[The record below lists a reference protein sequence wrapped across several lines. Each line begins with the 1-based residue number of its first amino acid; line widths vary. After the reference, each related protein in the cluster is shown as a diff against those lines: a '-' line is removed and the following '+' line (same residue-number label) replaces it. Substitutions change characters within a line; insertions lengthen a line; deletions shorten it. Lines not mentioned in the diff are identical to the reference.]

1 MTVPELYDSMKIIK
15 LQTLRG
21 PNYWS
26 ITRHKL
32 IEMWLDL
39 EEMDGIY
46 SNEIPDFYEGLVE
59 ILPTLEEHFCSP
71 GHRGGF
77 LKRVK
82 QGTLIGHVIE
92 HIALELQTLAGM
104 RVKFGR
110 ARSTSK
116 PGVYRVVFEY
126 RHSAAGRY
134 AGKAALRL
142 AQSIIDRRYY
152 PKKELEQ
159 DLKDLRELQAEASL
173 GLTTEAILKEAES
186 RQIPW
191 TELPARGIVQLGYGI
206 HQRRIVAAQTSNTSL
221 LGTELAGDKE
231 STITMLR
238 EANLPVPKGEVIYRF
253 RELESAIEEI
263 GFPIVIKPLDGNHG
277 RGITLNINSWRDAE
291 SAYDLARSESKAGG
305 VLVERYYKG
314 RDFRVLVVNGKV
326 VAVAERVPAHV
337 VGDGESTI
345 AELIAQVN
353 RDPRRGEGHNN
364 ILTKITIDSH
374 SKQVLEKQGLTLRT
388 IPKKGEICDLKATA
402 NLSTGGTA
410 IDRTE
415 EIHPQNIWIAQRAA
429 RIIGLD
435 IAGIDIT
442 SPDISRPLP
451 EVDGVIV
458 EVNAAPGL
466 RMHLQPS
473 EGTPR
478 NVTAPIL
485 DMLYPPGRPHRI
497 PIVAVTGTN
506 GKTTTTRLIA
516 HIFRQ
521 TKKTVGYTTTDGT
534 YIGDFLAEPGDNTGP
549 QSAQLILQDPSVEVA
564 VLETARGGILRSGLA
579 FSQCDVGVVLNVSDD
594 HLGLHNINT
603 LEDMAHV
610 KSVIAE
616 VTNPEG
622 FVVLNADDPLVAAMA
637 KNDRIKAKVAYF
649 SMDRWHPVIW
659 EHIQNGGVAAVYDN
673 GYLSFLTGEEVIQVE
688 QAVNIPLTLGGKAPF
703 MIANALAASLAAYLQ
718 GVKVEDISTAL
729 RTFRASVDQTPGRM
743 NLIKWANFHILL
755 DYAHNPAGYQ
765 ALGQFV
771 GNWSTGE
778 RIAVIGAPGDRR
790 DQDLRKLGVLAA
802 QIFDRVIIKEDEDN
816 RGRNRGEVA
825 ALIGEGIKQEKP
837 DFPYEIILD
846 EQRAIETALVKATE
860 NSLVVILPDK
870 VDRAL
875 QLLKQPVKA

>member
-1 MTVPELYDSMKIIK
+1 MRIIK

-26 ITRHKL
+26 IHRHKL

-39 EEMDGIY
+39 EEMDEIY
-46 SNEIPDFYEGLVE
+46 SNEIPEFYEGLVE
-59 ILPTLEEHFCSP
+59 VLPSLENHFCSP

-82 QGTLIGHVIE
+82 QGTLMGHVIE
-92 HIALELQTLAGM
+92 HVALELQTLAGM
-104 RVKFGR
+104 RVTFGR

-116 PGVYRVVFEY
+116 PGIYRVIFEY
-126 RHSAAGRY
+126 RQEVAGRY
-134 AGKAALRL
+134 AAKAALRL
-142 AQSIIDRRYY
+142 VETIIDRGYY
-152 PKKELEQ
+152 PEKELKL
-159 DLKDLRELQAEASL
+159 DLADLRKLKAETSL
-173 GLTTEAILKEAES
+173 GLTTEAILKEAEA
-186 RQIPW
+186 RKIPW

-221 LGTELAGDKE
+221 LGTELACDKE
-231 STITMLR
+231 STIKILR
-238 EANLPVPKGEVIYRF
+238 EANLPVPKGKVIYRF
-253 RELESAIEEI
+253 RHLENAINEI
-263 GFPIVIKPLDGNHG
+263 DFPIVIKPLDGNHG

-291 SAYDLARSESKAGG
+291 DAYDLAKSESKSGG
-305 VLVERYYKG
+305 VLVERYYRG
-314 RDFRVLVVNGKV
+314 RDFRVLVINGKV

-337 VGDGESTI
+337 IGNGKSTI

-353 RDPRRGEGHNN
+353 QDPRRGEGHEN
-364 ILTKITIDSH
+364 ILTRITIDEH
-374 SKQVLEKQGLTLRT
+374 SEQLLDQQRLSLNSILE
-388 IPKKGEICDLKATA
+388 PGEICYLKATA

-410 IDRTE
+410 IDRTA

-435 IAGIDIT
+435 IAGIDIA
-442 SPDISRPLP
+442 SPDISRPLT

-478 NVTAPIL
+478 NVAAPIL
-485 DMLYPPGRPHRI
+485 DMLYPPDRPDQI
-497 PIVAVTGTN
+497 PIIAVTGTN

-516 HIFRQ
+516 HIFHQ
-521 TKKTVGYTTTDGT
+521 SKKTVGYTTTDGT

-579 FSQCDVGVVLNVSDD
+579 FSQCDVGVILNVSED

-616 VTNPEG
+616 VTSPNG
-622 FVVLNADDPLVAAMA
+622 FVVLNADDPLVAAMG
-637 KNDRIKAKVAYF
+637 KNDRVKAKAVYF
-649 SMDRWHPVIW
+649 SMDRWNPIIW

-673 GYLSFLTGEEVIQVE
+673 GYISFLSGENVIQVE

-703 MIANALAASLAAYLQ
+703 MIANALAAAVAAYVQ
-718 GVKVEDISTAL
+718 GVSVEDISTAL
-729 RTFRASVDQTPGRM
+729 RTFRASVEQTPGRM
-743 NLIKWANFHILL
+743 NLINWGNFQVLL

-771 GNWSTGE
+771 GNWLTGE
-778 RIAVIGAPGDRR
+778 RIGVIGAPGDRR
-790 DQDLRKLGVLAA
+790 DQDLQKLGVLAA

-816 RGRNRGEVA
+816 RGRKRGEVA
-825 ALIGEGIKQEKP
+825 ALIAEGITQTNA

-846 EQRAIETALVKATE
+846 EQTAIETSLLKASE

-875 QLLKQPVKA
+875 NLLKQPAML

>member
-1 MTVPELYDSMKIIK
+1 MSMKIIK

-26 ITRHKL
+26 IHRHKL

-39 EEMDGIY
+39 EEMNEVY
-46 SNEIPDFYEGLVE
+46 SNEIPEFYEGLVE
-59 ILPTLEEHFCSP
+59 ILPSLEEHFCSP

-82 QGTLIGHVIE
+82 QGTLMGHVIE
-92 HIALELQTLAGM
+92 HVALELQTLAGM

-116 PGVYRVVFEY
+116 KGIYRVIFEY
-126 RHSAAGRY
+126 RHEVAGRY
-134 AGKAALRL
+134 AAKAALRL
-142 AQSIIDRRYY
+142 VENIIDRGYY
-152 PKKELEQ
+152 PQKELKL
-159 DLKDLRELQAEASL
+159 DLEDLRKLKAETSL
-173 GLTTEAILKEAES
+173 GLTTEAILKEAEA
-186 RQIPW
+186 RKIPW

-221 LGTELAGDKE
+221 LGTELACDKE
-231 STITMLR
+231 GTITILR
-238 EANLPVPKGEVIYRF
+238 EANLPVPKGTVIYRF
-253 RELESAIEEI
+253 RQLENAIAEI

-291 SAYDLARSESKAGG
+291 DAYDLAKSESKSGG
-305 VLVERYYKG
+305 VLVERYYRG

-337 VGDGESTI
+337 IGDGKLTI
-345 AELIAQVN
+345 AELVAQVN
-353 RDPRRGEGHNN
+353 QDPRRGEGHEN
-364 ILTKITIDSH
+364 ILTRITIDEH
-374 SKQVLEKQGLTLRT
+374 SEQVLAQQKLTVNS
-388 IPKKGEICDLKATA
+388 IPEKGEICYLKATA

-410 IDRTE
+410 IDRTT
-415 EIHPQNIWIAQRAA
+415 EIHPQHIWIAQRAA

-442 SPDISRPLP
+442 SPDISRPLT

-466 RMHLQPS
+466 RMHFQPS

-478 NVTAPIL
+478 NVAAPIL
-485 DMLYPPGRPHRI
+485 DMLYPPDRPQQI
-497 PIVAVTGTN
+497 PIIAVTGTN

-534 YIGDFLAEPGDNTGP
+534 YIGEFLADPGDNTGP

-594 HLGLHNINT
+594 HLGLHNINN

-616 VTNPEG
+616 ATNPDG
-622 FVVLNADDPLVAAMA
+622 FVVLNADDLLVAAMA
-637 KNDRIKAKVAYF
+637 KSDRVKAKVAYF
-649 SMDRWHPVIW
+649 SMDRWNPIIW
-659 EHIQNGGVAAVYDN
+659 EHIKNGGVAAVYDD
-673 GYLSFLTGEEVIQVE
+673 GYIIFLSGEDVIQVE

-703 MIANALAASLAAYLQ
+703 MIANALAASLAAYVQ
-718 GVKVEDISTAL
+718 GVSVEDISTAL
-729 RTFRASVDQTPGRM
+729 RTFRASIEQTPGRM
-743 NLIKWANFHILL
+743 NLINRDNFHVLL

-771 GNWSTGE
+771 QNWSTGK
-778 RIAVIGAPGDRR
+778 RIGVIGAPGDRR
-790 DQDLRKLGVLAA
+790 DQDLHKLGVLAA
-802 QIFDRVIIKEDEDN
+802 QIFDQVIIKEDADN
-816 RGRNRGEVA
+816 RGRKYGEVA
-825 ALIGEGIKQEKP
+825 TLIAEGISQTNP

-846 EQRAIETALVKATE
+846 EQTAIATALIKATE

-875 QLLKQPVKA
+875 NLLKQPAML

>member
-1 MTVPELYDSMKIIK
+1 MKIIK

-26 ITRHKL
+26 IHRHKL

-39 EEMDGIY
+39 EEMNEVY
-46 SNEIPDFYEGLVE
+46 SNEVPEFYEGLVE
-59 ILPTLEEHFCSP
+59 ILPSLEEHFCSP

-82 QGTLIGHVIE
+82 QGTLMGHVIE
-92 HIALELQTLAGM
+92 HVALELQTLAGM

-110 ARSTSK
+110 ARSTSQT
-116 PGVYRVVFEY
+116 GIYRVIFEY
-126 RHSAAGRY
+126 RHEVAGRY
-134 AGKAALRL
+134 AAKAALRL
-142 AQSIIDRRYY
+142 VENIIDRGYY
-152 PKKELEQ
+152 PHKELKL
-159 DLKDLRELQAEASL
+159 DLEDLRKLKAETSL
-173 GLTTEAILKEAES
+173 GLTTESILKEAEA
-186 RQIPW
+186 RKIPW

-206 HQRRIVAAQTSNTSL
+206 HQRRIVAAQTCNTSL
-221 LGTELAGDKE
+221 LGTELACDKE
-231 STITMLR
+231 GTITMLR
-238 EANLPVPKGEVIYRF
+238 EANLPVPKGTVIYRF
-253 RELESAIEEI
+253 RQLENAIAEI

-291 SAYDLARSESKAGG
+291 DAYDLAKSESKSGG
-305 VLVERYYKG
+305 VLVERYYRG

-337 VGDGESTI
+337 IGDGKSTI
-345 AELIAQVN
+345 AELVAKVN
-353 RDPRRGEGHNN
+353 QDPRRGDGHENV
-364 ILTKITIDSH
+364 LTRITIDEH
-374 SKQVLEKQGLTLRT
+374 SEQLLAQQKLTVNS
-388 IPKKGEICDLKATA
+388 IPEKGEICYLKATA

-410 IDRTE
+410 SDRTT

-442 SPDISRPLP
+442 SPEISRPLT

-478 NVTAPIL
+478 NVAAPIL
-485 DMLYPPGRPHRI
+485 DMLYPPDRPQQI
-497 PIVAVTGTN
+497 PIIAVTGTN

-534 YIGDFLAEPGDNTGP
+534 YIGEFLAEPGDNTGP
-549 QSAQLILQDPSVEVA
+549 QSAQLILQDPSVEIA

-579 FSQCDVGVVLNVSDD
+579 FSHCDVGVVLNVSED

-616 VTNPEG
+616 ATNPDG

-637 KNDRIKAKVAYF
+637 KSDRVKAQVTYF
-649 SMDRWHPVIW
+649 SMDRWNPIIW
-659 EHIQNGGVAAVYDN
+659 EHIQNGGVAAVYDD
-673 GYLSFLTGEEVIQVE
+673 GYIIFLSGEDVIQVE

-703 MIANALAASLAAYLQ
+703 MIANALAASLAAYVQ
-718 GVKVEDISTAL
+718 GVSLENISTAL
-729 RTFRASVDQTPGRM
+729 RTFRASVEQTPGRM
-743 NLIKWANFHILL
+743 NLINRDNFHVLL

-771 GNWSTGE
+771 ENWSTGK
-778 RIAVIGAPGDRR
+778 RIGVIGAPGDRR
-790 DQDLRKLGVLAA
+790 DQDLHKLGVLAA
-802 QIFDRVIIKEDEDN
+802 QIFDQVIIKEDADN
-816 RGRNRGEVA
+816 RGRKYGEVA
-825 ALIGEGIKQEKP
+825 ALIAEGISQTNP
-837 DFPYEIILD
+837 DFPYEIILN
-846 EQRAIETALVKATE
+846 EQIAIETALIKATE
-860 NSLVVILPDK
+860 HSLVVILPDK

-875 QLLKQPVKA
+875 DLLKQPILVNQ

>member
-1 MTVPELYDSMKIIK
+1 MSMKIIK

-26 ITRHKL
+26 IHRHKL

-39 EEMDGIY
+39 EEMNEVY
-46 SNEIPDFYEGLVE
+46 SNEIPEFYEGLVE
-59 ILPTLEEHFCSP
+59 ILPSLEEHFCSP

-82 QGTLIGHVIE
+82 QGTLMGHVIE
-92 HIALELQTLAGM
+92 HVALELQTLAGM

-116 PGVYRVVFEY
+116 KGIYRVIFEY
-126 RHSAAGRY
+126 RHEVAGRY
-134 AGKAALRL
+134 AAKAALRL
-142 AQSIIDRRYY
+142 VENIIDRGYY
-152 PKKELEQ
+152 PQKELKL
-159 DLKDLRELQAEASL
+159 DLEDLRKLKAETSL
-173 GLTTEAILKEAES
+173 GLTTEAILKGAEA
-186 RQIPW
+186 RKIPW

-206 HQRRIVAAQTSNTSL
+206 HQRRIIAAQTSNTSL
-221 LGTELAGDKE
+221 LGTELACDKE
-231 STITMLR
+231 GTITILR
-238 EANLPVPKGEVIYRF
+238 EANLPVPKGTVIYRF
-253 RELESAIEEI
+253 RQLENAIAEI

-291 SAYDLARSESKAGG
+291 DAYDLAKSESKSGG
-305 VLVERYYKG
+305 VLVERYYRG

-337 VGDGESTI
+337 IGDGKSTI
-345 AELIAQVN
+345 TELVAQVN
-353 RDPRRGEGHNN
+353 QDPRRGEGHEN
-364 ILTKITIDSH
+364 ILTRITIDEH
-374 SKQVLEKQGLTLRT
+374 SEQVLAQQKLTVNS
-388 IPKKGEICDLKATA
+388 IPEKGEICYLKATA

-410 IDRTE
+410 IDRTT

-442 SPDISRPLP
+442 SPDISRPLT

-478 NVTAPIL
+478 NVAAPIL
-485 DMLYPPGRPHRI
+485 DMLYPPDRPQQI

-534 YIGDFLAEPGDNTGP
+534 YIGEFLAEPGDNTGP
-549 QSAQLILQDPSVEVA
+549 QSAQLILQEPSVEVA
-564 VLETARGGILRSGLA
+564 VLETARGGILRAGLA

-594 HLGLHNINT
+594 HLGLHNINN

-616 VTNPEG
+616 ATNPDG
-622 FVVLNADDPLVAAMA
+622 FVVLNADDLLVAAMA
-637 KNDRIKAKVAYF
+637 KSDRVKAKVAYF
-649 SMDRWHPVIW
+649 SMDRWNPIIW
-659 EHIQNGGVAAVYDN
+659 EHIKNGGVAAVYDD
-673 GYLSFLTGEEVIQVE
+673 GYIIFLSGEDVIQVE

-703 MIANALAASLAAYLQ
+703 MIANALAASLAAYVQ
-718 GVKVEDISTAL
+718 GVSVEDISTAL
-729 RTFRASVDQTPGRM
+729 RTFRASIEQTPGRM
-743 NLIKWANFHILL
+743 NLINRDNFHVLL

-771 GNWSTGE
+771 QNWSTGK
-778 RIAVIGAPGDRR
+778 RIGVIGAPGDRR
-790 DQDLRKLGVLAA
+790 DQDLHKLGVLAA
-802 QIFDRVIIKEDEDN
+802 QIFDQVIIKEDADN
-816 RGRNRGEVA
+816 RGRKYGEVA
-825 ALIGEGIKQEKP
+825 TLIAEGISQTNP

-846 EQRAIETALVKATE
+846 EQTAIATALIKATE

-875 QLLKQPVKA
+875 NLLKQPAML

>member
-1 MTVPELYDSMKIIK
+1 MKIIK
-15 LQTLRG
+15 VQTLRG

-26 ITRHKL
+26 IHRHKL

-39 EEMDGIY
+39 EEMNEIY
-46 SNEIPDFYEGLVE
+46 SNEIPEFYEGLVE
-59 ILPTLEEHFCSP
+59 ILPSLENHFCSP

-82 QGTLIGHVIE
+82 QGTLMGHVIE
-92 HIALELQTLAGM
+92 HVALELQTLAGM

-110 ARSTSK
+110 ARSTAK
-116 PGVYRVVFEY
+116 AGIYRVIFEY
-126 RHSAAGRY
+126 RHEVAGRY
-134 AGKAALRL
+134 AAKAALRL
-142 AQSIIDRRYY
+142 VENIIDRGYY
-152 PKKELEQ
+152 PKKELKL
-159 DLKDLRELQAEASL
+159 DLEDLRKLKTETSL

-186 RQIPW
+186 RKIPW

-221 LGTELAGDKE
+221 LGTELACDKE
-231 STITMLR
+231 GTITVLR
-238 EANLPVPKGEVIYRF
+238 EANLPVPKGKVIYRF
-253 RELESAIEEI
+253 RQLENAIAEI

-277 RGITLNINSWRDAE
+277 RGITLNINSWHDAE
-291 SAYDLARSESKAGG
+291 DAYDLAKSESKFGG

-337 VGDGESTI
+337 IGDGKSTI
-345 AELIAQVN
+345 AELVAEVN
-353 RDPRRGEGHNN
+353 KDPRRGEGHEN
-364 ILTKITIDSH
+364 ILTRITIDEH
-374 SKQVLEKQGLTLRT
+374 SEQLLAQQRLSLNSILE
-388 IPKKGEICDLKATA
+388 KGEICYLKATA
-402 NLSTGGTA
+402 NLSTGGIA

-415 EIHPQNIWIAQRAA
+415 EIHPQNVWIAQRAA

-442 SPDISRPLP
+442 SPEISLPLT

-478 NVTAPIL
+478 NVAAPIL
-485 DMLYPPGRPHRI
+485 DMLYPPDRPQQI

-516 HIFRQ
+516 HILRQ

-616 VTNPEG
+616 ATSPNG

-637 KNDRIKAKVAYF
+637 KSDRVKGKVTYF
-649 SMDRWHPVIW
+649 SMDRWNPIIW

-673 GYLSFLTGEEVIQVE
+673 GYLCFLSGENLIQVE

-703 MIANALAASLAAYLQ
+703 MIANALAASVAAYVQ
-718 GVKVEDISTAL
+718 GVSVEDISTAL
-729 RTFRASVDQTPGRM
+729 RTFRASVEQTPGRM
-743 NLIKWANFHILL
+743 NLINWANFQVLL

-778 RIAVIGAPGDRR
+778 RIGVIGAPGDRR
-790 DQDLRKLGVLAA
+790 DQDLRKLGELSA

-816 RGRNRGEVA
+816 RGRKRGEVA
-825 ALIGEGIKQEKP
+825 ALISEGITQKNS
-837 DFPYEIILD
+837 DFPCEIILD
-846 EQRAIETALVKATE
+846 EQTAIETALRKATE

-875 QLLKQPVKA
+875 NLLKQPAML

>member
-1 MTVPELYDSMKIIK
+1 MKIIK

-26 ITRHKL
+26 IQRQKL

-39 EEMDGIY
+39 EEMDEIY
-46 SNEIPDFYEGLVE
+46 SNEIPEFYEGLVE
-59 ILPTLEEHFCSP
+59 ILPSLENHFCSP

-82 QGTLIGHVIE
+82 QGTLMGHVIE
-92 HIALELQTLAGM
+92 HVALELQTLAGM

-116 PGVYRVVFEY
+116 SGVYRVVFEY
-126 RHSAAGRY
+126 RQEAAGRY
-134 AGKAALRL
+134 AAKAALRL
-142 AQSIIDRRYY
+142 VENIIDRSYY
-152 PKKELEQ
+152 PEKELKL
-159 DLKDLRELQAEASL
+159 DLEDLRKLKTETSL
-173 GLTTEAILKEAES
+173 GLTTEAILKEAET
-186 RQIPW
+186 RKIPW

-221 LGTELAGDKE
+221 LGTELACDKE
-231 STITMLR
+231 GTITMLR
-238 EANLPVPKGEVIYRF
+238 EANLPVPKGTVIYRF
-253 RELESAIEEI
+253 RQLEAAIEEI

-291 SAYDLARSESKAGG
+291 DAYDLAKSESKSGG

-314 RDFRVLVVNGKV
+314 RDFRVLVINGKV

-337 VGDGESTI
+337 IGDGKLTI
-345 AELIAQVN
+345 AELVAQVN
-353 RDPRRGEGHNN
+353 QDPRRGDGHEN
-364 ILTKITIDSH
+364 ILTRITIDEH
-374 SKQVLEKQGLTLRT
+374 SEQVLTKQRLSLNS
-388 IPKKGEICDLKATA
+388 ILEKGEVCYLKATA

-410 IDRTE
+410 IDRTA

-442 SPDISRPLP
+442 SPEISRPLT

-478 NVTAPIL
+478 NVAAPIL
-485 DMLYPPGRPHRI
+485 DMLYPPDRPQQI

-549 QSAQLILQDPSVEVA
+549 QSAQLILQEPSVEVA

-579 FSQCDVGVVLNVSDD
+579 FSHCDVGVVLNVSDD

-610 KSVIAE
+610 KSVVAE
-616 VTNPEG
+616 ATNPNG
-622 FVVLNADDPLVAAMA
+622 FVVLNADDSLVAAMG
-637 KNDRIKAKVAYF
+637 KSDRVKAKVAYF
-649 SMDRWHPVIW
+649 SMDRWSPIIW

-673 GYLSFLTGEEVIQVE
+673 GYLCLLSGEDVIQVE

-703 MIANALAASLAAYLQ
+703 MIANALAAAVAAYVQ
-718 GVKVEDISTAL
+718 GVSVENISTAL
-729 RTFRASVDQTPGRM
+729 RTFRASVEQTPGRM
-743 NLIKWANFHILL
+743 NLINWANFHVLL

-771 GNWSTGE
+771 SNWLTGE
-778 RIAVIGAPGDRR
+778 RIGVIGAPGDRR
-790 DQDLRKLGVLAA
+790 DQDFHKLGTLAA

-825 ALIGEGIKQEKP
+825 ALIREGITQEKP

-846 EQRAIETALVKATE
+846 EQTAIETALRKATE
-860 NSLVVILPDK
+860 NSLVVVLPDK

-875 QLLKQPVKA
+875 SLLKQPAIL

>member
-1 MTVPELYDSMKIIK
+1 MSMKIIK

-26 ITRHKL
+26 IHRHKL

-39 EEMDGIY
+39 EEMNEVY
-46 SNEIPDFYEGLVE
+46 SNEIPEFYEGLVE
-59 ILPTLEEHFCSP
+59 ILPSLEEHFCSP

-82 QGTLIGHVIE
+82 QGTLMGHVIE
-92 HIALELQTLAGM
+92 HVALELQTLAGM

-116 PGVYRVVFEY
+116 KGIYRVIFEY
-126 RHSAAGRY
+126 RHEVAGRY
-134 AGKAALRL
+134 AAKAALRL
-142 AQSIIDRRYY
+142 VENIIDRGYY
-152 PKKELEQ
+152 PQKELKL
-159 DLKDLRELQAEASL
+159 DLEDLRKLKAETSL
-173 GLTTEAILKEAES
+173 GLTTEAILKEAEA
-186 RQIPW
+186 RKIPW

-221 LGTELAGDKE
+221 LGTELACDKE
-231 STITMLR
+231 GTITILR
-238 EANLPVPKGEVIYRF
+238 EANLPVPKGTVIYRF
-253 RELESAIEEI
+253 RQLENAIAEI

-291 SAYDLARSESKAGG
+291 DAYDLAKSESKSGG
-305 VLVERYYKG
+305 VLVERYYRG

-337 VGDGESTI
+337 IGDGKSTI
-345 AELIAQVN
+345 TELVAQVN
-353 RDPRRGEGHNN
+353 QDPRRGEGHEN
-364 ILTKITIDSH
+364 ILTRITIDEH
-374 SKQVLEKQGLTLRT
+374 SEQVLAQQKLTVNS
-388 IPKKGEICDLKATA
+388 IPEKGEICYLKATA

-410 IDRTE
+410 IDRTT
-415 EIHPQNIWIAQRAA
+415 EIHPQHIWIAQRAA

-442 SPDISRPLP
+442 SPDISRPLT

-466 RMHLQPS
+466 RMHFQPS

-478 NVTAPIL
+478 NVAAPIL
-485 DMLYPPGRPHRI
+485 DMLYPPDRPQQI
-497 PIVAVTGTN
+497 PIIAVTGTN

-534 YIGDFLAEPGDNTGP
+534 YIGEFLAEPGDNTGP

-594 HLGLHNINT
+594 HLGLHNINN

-616 VTNPEG
+616 ATNPDG
-622 FVVLNADDPLVAAMA
+622 FVVLNADDLLVAAMA
-637 KNDRIKAKVAYF
+637 KSDRVKAKVAYF
-649 SMDRWHPVIW
+649 SMDRWNPIIW
-659 EHIQNGGVAAVYDN
+659 EHIKNGGVAAVYDD
-673 GYLSFLTGEEVIQVE
+673 GYIIFLSGEDVIQVE

-703 MIANALAASLAAYLQ
+703 MIANALAASLAAYVQ
-718 GVKVEDISTAL
+718 GVSVEDISTAL
-729 RTFRASVDQTPGRM
+729 RTFRASIEQTPGRM
-743 NLIKWANFHILL
+743 NLINRDNFHVLL

-771 GNWSTGE
+771 QNWSTGK
-778 RIAVIGAPGDRR
+778 RIGVIGAPGDRR
-790 DQDLRKLGVLAA
+790 DQDLHKLGVLAA
-802 QIFDRVIIKEDEDN
+802 QIFDQVIIKEDADN
-816 RGRNRGEVA
+816 RGRKYGEVA
-825 ALIGEGIKQEKP
+825 TLIAEGISQTNP

-846 EQRAIETALVKATE
+846 EQTAIATALIKATE

-875 QLLKQPVKA
+875 NLLKQPAML

>member
-1 MTVPELYDSMKIIK
+1 MKIIK

-26 ITRHKL
+26 IHRHKL

-39 EEMDGIY
+39 EEMNEIY
-46 SNEIPDFYEGLVE
+46 SNEIPEFYEGLIE
-59 ILPTLEEHFCSP
+59 LLPSLENHFCSP

-82 QGTLIGHVIE
+82 QGTLMGHVIE
-92 HIALELQTLAGM
+92 HVALELQTLAGM
-104 RVKFGR
+104 RVTFGR
-110 ARSTSK
+110 ARSTAK
-116 PGVYRVVFEY
+116 PGIYRVIFEY
-126 RHSAAGRY
+126 RQEAAGRY
-134 AGKAALRL
+134 AAKAALRL
-142 AQSIIDRRYY
+142 VENIIDRGYY
-152 PKKELEQ
+152 PQKELKL
-159 DLKDLRELQAEASL
+159 DLEDLRELKAETSL
-173 GLTTEAILKEAES
+173 GLTTEAILKEAEF

-206 HQRRIVAAQTSNTSL
+206 YQRRIVAAQTSNTSL
-221 LGTELAGDKE
+221 LGTELACDKE
-231 STITMLR
+231 STIKILR
-238 EANLPVPKGEVIYRF
+238 EANLPVPKGKVIYRF
-253 RELESAIEEI
+253 RQLEDAIDEI

-291 SAYDLARSESKAGG
+291 DAYDLAKSESKSGG
-305 VLVERYYKG
+305 VLVEKYYKG
-314 RDFRVLVVNGKV
+314 RDFRVLVINGKV

-337 VGDGESTI
+337 IGDGKSTI
-345 AELIAQVN
+345 AELVAKVN
-353 RDPRRGEGHNN
+353 QDPRRGEGHEN
-364 ILTKITIDSH
+364 ILTRITIDEH
-374 SKQVLEKQGLTLRT
+374 SEQLLDHQRLTKNS
-388 IPKKGEICDLKATA
+388 IPEKGEICYLKATA

-410 IDRTE
+410 IDRTA

-442 SPDISRPLP
+442 SPDISRPLT

-478 NVTAPIL
+478 NVAAPIL
-485 DMLYPPGRPHRI
+485 DMLYPPDRPHQI

-534 YIGDFLAEPGDNTGP
+534 YIGDYLAEAGDNTGP

-579 FSQCDVGVVLNVSDD
+579 FSQCDVGVILNVSED

-616 VTNPEG
+616 ATNHNG
-622 FVVLNADDPLVAAMA
+622 FVVLNADDRLVAAME
-637 KNDRIKAKVAYF
+637 KSDRVKAKVVYF
-649 SMDRWHPVIW
+649 SMDRWNPVIW

-673 GYLSFLTGEEVIQVE
+673 GYLCFLCGEEVIQVE

-703 MIANALAASLAAYLQ
+703 MIANALAASVAAYTQ
-718 GVKVEDISTAL
+718 GVRVEDISTAL
-729 RTFRASVDQTPGRM
+729 RTFRASVEQTPGRM
-743 NLIKWANFHILL
+743 NLINVANFHVLL
-755 DYAHNPAGYQ
+755 DYAHNPASYQ

-771 GNWSTGE
+771 ENWSTGE
-778 RIAVIGAPGDRR
+778 RIGVIGAPGDRR
-790 DQDLRKLGVLAA
+790 DQDFQKLGELSA
-802 QIFDRVIIKEDEDN
+802 QIFDRIIIKEDDDN
-816 RGRNRGEVA
+816 RGRKRGEVA
-825 ALIGEGIKQEKP
+825 ALIQAGIKQEKP

-846 EQRAIETALVKATE
+846 EQRAIETALLKATE

-875 QLLKQPVKA
+875 NLLKQPAML

>member
-1 MTVPELYDSMKIIK
+1 MKIIK

-26 ITRHKL
+26 INRHKL

-39 EEMDGIY
+39 EEMDEIY
-46 SNEIPDFYEGLVE
+46 SNEIPEFYEGLVE
-59 ILPTLEEHFCSP
+59 ILPTLESHFCSP

-82 QGTLIGHVIE
+82 QGTLMGHVIE
-92 HIALELQTLAGM
+92 HVALELQTLAGM

-110 ARSTSK
+110 ARSTAK
-116 PGVYRVVFEY
+116 PGIYRVIFEY
-126 RHSAAGRY
+126 RQEAAGRY
-134 AGKAALRL
+134 AAKAALRL
-142 AQSIIDRRYY
+142 VENIIDRAYY
-152 PKKELEQ
+152 PKKELQ
-159 DLKDLRELQAEASL
+159 LDLEDLRKLKTETSL
-173 GLTTEAILKEAES
+173 GLTTEAILKEAEN
-186 RQIPW
+186 RKIPW

-221 LGTELAGDKE
+221 LGTELACDKE
-231 STITMLR
+231 STITILR
-238 EANLPVPKGEVIYRF
+238 ESNLPVPKGKVIYRF
-253 RELESAIEEI
+253 RQLENAIDNI
-263 GFPIVIKPLDGNHG
+263 GGFPIVIKPLDGNHG

-291 SAYDLARSESKAGG
+291 NAYDLAKSESKSGG
-305 VLVERYYKG
+305 VLVEKYYQG

-326 VAVAERVPAHV
+326 IAVAERVPAHV
-337 VGDGESTI
+337 IGNGKSTI
-345 AELIAQVN
+345 TELVAQVN
-353 RDPRRGEGHNN
+353 QDSRRGEGHEN
-364 ILTKITIDSH
+364 ILTRITIDEH
-374 SKQVLEKQGLTLRT
+374 SEQVLAQQRLTVNS
-388 IPKKGEICDLKATA
+388 IPKKGEICYLKATA

-435 IAGIDIT
+435 IAGIDIA
-442 SPDISRPLP
+442 SPEISRPLS

-478 NVTAPIL
+478 NVAAPIL
-485 DMLYPPGRPHRI
+485 DMLYPPDRPQQI

-534 YIGDFLAEPGDNTGP
+534 YIGDYLAEPGDNTGP
-549 QSAQLILQDPSVEVA
+549 QSAQLILQDPSVEIA

-579 FSQCDVGVVLNVSDD
+579 FSNCDIGVILNVSDD

-610 KSVIAE
+610 KSVVAE
-616 VTNPEG
+616 ATTPNG
-622 FVVLNADDPLVAAMA
+622 FVVLNADDPLVAAMG
-637 KNDRIKAKVAYF
+637 KNQRVKAKVTYF
-649 SMDRWHPVIW
+649 SMNRWNPIIW
-659 EHIQNGGVAAVYDN
+659 EHIQNGGIAAVYDN
-673 GYLSFLTGEEVIQVE
+673 GYLCFLCGNDVIQVE

-703 MIANALAASLAAYLQ
+703 MIANALAAAVAAYAQ
-718 GVKVEDISTAL
+718 GVSVSDISTAL
-729 RTFRASVDQTPGRM
+729 RTFRASVEQTPGRM
-743 NLIKWANFHILL
+743 NLINWANFHVLL
-755 DYAHNPAGYQ
+755 DYAHNTAGYQ

-778 RIAVIGAPGDRR
+778 RIGVIGAPGDRR
-790 DQDLRKLGVLAA
+790 NQDLQKLGMLAA

-816 RGRNRGEVA
+816 RGRQSGEVA
-825 ALIGEGIKQEKP
+825 ALITEGIKQAKP

-846 EQRAIETALVKATE
+846 EQTAIETALLKASE
-860 NSLVVILPDK
+860 NSLVVILPEK

-875 QLLKQPVKA
+875 NLLKQPAFS

>member
-1 MTVPELYDSMKIIK
+1 MSMKIIK

-26 ITRHKL
+26 IHRHKL

-39 EEMDGIY
+39 EEMNEVY
-46 SNEIPDFYEGLVE
+46 SNEIPEFYEGLVE
-59 ILPTLEEHFCSP
+59 ILPSLEEHFCSP

-82 QGTLIGHVIE
+82 QGTLMGHVIE
-92 HIALELQTLAGM
+92 HVALELQTLAGM

-116 PGVYRVVFEY
+116 KGIYRVIFEY
-126 RHSAAGRY
+126 RHEVAGRY
-134 AGKAALRL
+134 AAKAALRL
-142 AQSIIDRRYY
+142 VENIIDRGYY
-152 PKKELEQ
+152 PQKELKL
-159 DLKDLRELQAEASL
+159 DLEDLRKLKAETSL
-173 GLTTEAILKEAES
+173 GLTTEAILKEAEA
-186 RQIPW
+186 RKIPW

-221 LGTELAGDKE
+221 LGTELACDKE
-231 STITMLR
+231 GTITILR
-238 EANLPVPKGEVIYRF
+238 EANLPVPKGTVIYRF
-253 RELESAIEEI
+253 RQLENAIAEI

-291 SAYDLARSESKAGG
+291 DAYDLAKSESKSGG
-305 VLVERYYKG
+305 VLVERYYRG

-337 VGDGESTI
+337 IGDGKLTI
-345 AELIAQVN
+345 AELVAQVN
-353 RDPRRGEGHNN
+353 QDPRRGEGHEN
-364 ILTKITIDSH
+364 ILTRITIDEH
-374 SKQVLEKQGLTLRT
+374 SEQVLAQQKLTVNS
-388 IPKKGEICDLKATA
+388 IPEKGEICYLKATA

-410 IDRTE
+410 IDRTT
-415 EIHPQNIWIAQRAA
+415 EIHPQHIWIAQRAA

-442 SPDISRPLP
+442 SPDISRPLT

-466 RMHLQPS
+466 RMHFQPS

-478 NVTAPIL
+478 NVAAPIL
-485 DMLYPPGRPHRI
+485 DMLYPPDRPQQI
-497 PIVAVTGTN
+497 PIIAVTGTN

-534 YIGDFLAEPGDNTGP
+534 YIGEFLAEPGDNTGP

-594 HLGLHNINT
+594 HLGLHNINN

-616 VTNPEG
+616 ATNPDG
-622 FVVLNADDPLVAAMA
+622 FVVLNADDLLVAAMA
-637 KNDRIKAKVAYF
+637 KSDRVKAKVAYF
-649 SMDRWHPVIW
+649 SMDRWNPIIW
-659 EHIQNGGVAAVYDN
+659 EHIKNGGVAAVYDD
-673 GYLSFLTGEEVIQVE
+673 GYIIFLSGEDVIQVE

-703 MIANALAASLAAYLQ
+703 MIANALAASLAAYVQ
-718 GVKVEDISTAL
+718 GVSVEDISTAL
-729 RTFRASVDQTPGRM
+729 RTFRASIEQTPGRM
-743 NLIKWANFHILL
+743 NLINRDNFHVLL

-771 GNWSTGE
+771 QNWSTGK
-778 RIAVIGAPGDRR
+778 RIGVIGAPGDRR
-790 DQDLRKLGVLAA
+790 DQDLHKLGVLAA
-802 QIFDRVIIKEDEDN
+802 QIFDQVIIKEDADN
-816 RGRNRGEVA
+816 RGRKYGEVA
-825 ALIGEGIKQEKP
+825 TLIAEGISQTNP

-846 EQRAIETALVKATE
+846 EQTAIATALIKATE

-875 QLLKQPVKA
+875 NLLKQPAML